1 MTLATTIR
9 YNRPVEPTEVSVGR
23 LAGIYVYPIKSLDA
37 VAVTSARLLPSG
49 GLEGDRSF
57 AIFDAAGK
65 YVNGK
70 RHALVHHLRS
80 DFDLARRMLRLSTG
94 QGSAGGMWHVDQQRA
109 ELEAW
114 LSDYF
119 KFPVTFK
126 EDPAAGFPDDPE
138 APGPTVISTATL
150 EEVASWFPGTTT
162 EQMRARFRSNV
173 EIGGVPPFWE
183 DRLFGPKPE
192 RVAFQVGEVVF
203 HGNNPCRRCVVP
215 PRDHLTGEGYPDF
228 TKTFM
233 ARREATLPDWAER
246 SRFDHFYRLAINTLL
261 APGAAGRQIH
271 LGDEIRV
278 IGPCQ

>member
-1 MTLATTIR
+1 
-9 YNRPVEPTEVSVGR
+9 
-23 LAGIYVYPIKSLDA
+23 
-37 VAVTSARLLPSG
+37 VASARLLPSG
-49 GLEGDRSF
+49 GLEYDRTF

-70 RHALVHHLRS
+70 RQPLVHHLRS
-80 DFDLARRMLRLSTG
+80 EFDPAERVLKLSAPG
-94 QGSAGGMWHVDQQRA
+94 ASAGQWHVDHQRA

-114 LSDYF
+114 LSEYF
-119 KFPVTFK
+119 HFPVTFK
-126 EDPAAGFPDDPE
+126 ENPAAGFPDDPD

-150 EEVASWFPGTTT
+150 ETVASWFPGTTA
-162 EQMRARFRSNV
+162 EQMRARFRSNI
-173 EIGGVPPFWE
+173 EIGDVPPFWE
-183 DRLFGPKPE
+183 DRLYGPKPQ
-192 RVAFQVGEVVF
+192 RVAFQIGEVVF

-233 ARREATLPDWAER
+233 ARRQASLPDWAER
-246 SRFDHFYRLAINTLL
+246 SRFDHFYRLAVNTLL

-271 LGDEIRV
+271 IGDEIRV